1 MEKMKLAAI
10 VNHWVD
16 CEELLPFFIHNALQW
31 ADGIIIVVSDKS
43 NTGEQPYVG
52 LSQSMWTVATVNK
65 SKITWLR
72 WSPDLTKDQRYNE
85 TQKRNYGLSVAHAMW
100 FTHFV
105 TCDTDEMYDP
115 AAVNR
120 AKEMFVSQTLNGLV
134 VPCQT
139 YFARPWLTIGF
150 DTTLVPFIHKLN
162 TDTKHEFNRKYPFA
176 WIDGKIRID
185 PTRSLNYTSGII
197 HTESVVMH
205 HYSWIRS
212 NYPLKIRNSTARAN
226 IERST
231 ILTDLGNA
239 REGYFCQFYGKTLVR
254 TDVDFG
260 IPDLSAL
267 NVTEDLQPPHQAED
281 QPGAS

>member
-16 CEELLPFFIHNALQW
+16 CEDLLPFFIHNASQW
-31 ADGIIIVVSDKS
+31 ADGIIIIVSDKS
-43 NTGEQPYVG
+43 NTGEVHYVG
-52 LSQSMWTVATVNK
+52 LKADIWQKVVNQK
-65 SKITWLR
+65 LTWLR
-72 WSPDLTKDQRYNE
+72 WSPDLSKDQRYNE
-85 TQKRNYGLSVAHAMW
+85 TKKRNYGLSVAHAMG

-105 TCDTDEMYDP
+105 TCDTDEIYSPED
-115 AAVNR
+115 VNR
-120 AKEMFVSQTLNGLV
+120 IKEMFDSPTLNGLV

-139 YFARPWLTIGF
+139 YFGHPWLTIGF

-162 TDTKHEFNRKYPFA
+162 PDTRHEFNRKYPFA

-212 NYPLKIRNSTARAN
+212 DYKLKIRNSTARAN

-239 REGYFCQFYGKTLVR
+239 KEGYFCQFYGKTLVR

-260 IPDLSAL
+260 IPDLSARNATENLQSL
-267 NVTEDLQPPHQAED
+267 NEAED
-281 QPGAS
+281 KPGAS